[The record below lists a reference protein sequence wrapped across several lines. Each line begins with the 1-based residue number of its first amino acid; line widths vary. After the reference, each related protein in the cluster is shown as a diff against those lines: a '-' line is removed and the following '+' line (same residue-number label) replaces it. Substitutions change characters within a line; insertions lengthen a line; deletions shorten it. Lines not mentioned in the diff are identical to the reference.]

1 MTTFG
6 VHTGLQNTTIAE
18 LRDLWTRIEDHGFD
32 WISIWDHF
40 YSADFSGYECHEAVA
55 CHAALAC
62 HTSRVRVGSLV
73 YCAGYRHPAVL
84 ANAIATIDHL
94 SGGRADLGLG
104 AGWAFNEYAAYG
116 IPFPSDGER
125 LDLLE
130 ESIQAIRG
138 LLRQEVTD
146 FSGTHVQLTEA
157 RCEPKPMQ
165 AELPIW
171 VGGGGEK
178 RTLRIAAQYADGW
191 NVPFV
196 SPETV
201 AHKRDVLADHCAAVG
216 RDPAEI
222 RTAVNVGLCE
232 DEDALVAQFGQIAE
246 RVRPGVHD
254 RVARPARPAHRRVRR
269 GRCRPDQ
276 HRHASPVGP
285 HAARSGDRGDRA
297 AARRLMVRAW
307 APGRVNLIGDH
318 TDHTGGLVLP
328 MAIDLGTTVIGQ
340 RGGAIVELRS
350 PVEPAPAVVPLD
362 VGDPS
367 SVSPAWARYVA
378 GGGGR
383 GAAAGGVHR
392 VGRHDAAD
400 RRRPLVL
407 GRPRGG
413 RRARTRLPR
422 DGPRA
427 RARLP
432 GGRAASVGRALRDHG
447 PAGQRRRRRRP
458 RAAHR
463 LHDVAR

>member
-1 MTTFG
+1 MTAFG

-116 IPFPSDGER
+116 MPFPSAGER

-146 FSGTHVQLTEA
+146 FSGAHVQLTEA
-157 RCEPKPMQ
+157 RCEPKPIQ

-171 VGGGGEK
+171 IGGGGEK

-201 AHKRDVLADHCAAVG
+201 AHKRAVLADHCGAVG
-216 RDPAEI
+216 RDPSEI
-222 RTAVNVGLCE
+222 RTAINVGLCQ
-232 DEDALVAQFGQIAE
+232 DDDALVAQFGQLAE
-246 RVRPGVHD
+246 RVRPGVMI
-254 RVARPARPAHRRVRR
+254 
-269 GRCRPDQ
+269 GSPDQ
-276 HRHASPVGP
+276 LVQRIGEYVEAG
-285 HAARSGDRGDRA
+285 ADQINIAMRA
-297 AARRLMVRAW
+297 PW
-307 APGRVNLIGDH
+307 
-318 TDHTGGLVLP
+318 
-328 MAIDLGTTVIGQ
+328 DLTLLDLATEAIGQ
-340 RGGAIVELRS
+340 LR
-350 PVEPAPAVVPLD
+350 
-362 VGDPS
+362 
-367 SVSPAWARYVA
+367 
-378 GGGGR
+378 
-383 GAAAGGVHR
+383 
-392 VGRHDAAD
+392 
-400 RRRPLVL
+400 
-407 GRPRGG
+407 
-413 RRARTRLPR
+413 TT
-422 DGPRA
+422 
-427 RARLP
+427 
-432 GGRAASVGRALRDHG
+432 
-447 PAGQRRRRRRP
+447 
-458 RAAHR
+458 
-463 LHDVAR
+463 